1 MKTSEFQ
8 ATAVTRKLRE
18 IGEFQA
24 IAVITKLG
32 ERNWGA
38 VGLPYTPSVLKY
50 KAF

>member
-8 ATAVTRKLRE
+8 ATAVERNWRVP
-18 IGEFQA
+18 